1 LENIIQSYSVTVFKT
16 LFFLKKTAT
25 EKHWMMFSD
34 VFSNNSIYILNGIIL
49 NGIILNIEV
58 LHTSDSFCAV
68 VLTIAPFIYYI
79 CSLIN

>member
-1 LENIIQSYSVTVFKT
+1 
-16 LFFLKKTAT
+16 
-25 EKHWMMFSD
+25 MMFSD
-34 VFSNNSIYILNGIIL
+34 VISNNSIYILNGIIL

-58 LHTSDSFCAV
+58 LHKSDSFCAV